1 VGEEKQEMKKKKKK
15 KKKACGGIYMAEGV
29 EEPQRL
35 SPWPSD
41 GREAVVSE
49 NEKHG

>member
-1 VGEEKQEMKKKKKK
+1 
-15 KKKACGGIYMAEGV
+15 MAEGV